1 MMQGKTIKIGLIG
14 LGTVGAGV
22 AKILLRNAELIQGRS
37 GLRLELAHAIDLDPS
52 RAEGLELPDG
62 VFGSDVE
69 KLINDDEVSI
79 AVELIGGI
87 GKACEMIKRL
97 LASGKCVVTANKALL
112 AERGEEI
119 YAAAREAGR
128 CVAFEASCCGGI
140 PLVGALRTGLA
151 ANEITAMYGIV
162 NGTCNFILSSMDR
175 EGKEYDTALSEAQ
188 KLGYAE
194 ADPTLDIN
202 GADSAHKLAILSSL
216 AYGKQIDYEDISV
229 RGIEDVHLAD
239 IRFGREMGY
248 VMKLLAISEVTGDG
262 LSLRVHPAFVKADE
276 PLAQVNGA
284 FNAMSIFGKEV
295 GHTYYYGQGAGEMPT
310 ASAVVGDIIEAARG
324 NSIRLFE
331 NAPAFGQPASKAV
344 VCDPQ
349 EVHSRFYLRLEVV
362 NRPGVLAQI
371 TRIQGDLKISI
382 SACLQHEGQSSD
394 SVPMVIMTEEARQ
407 GNVSQALKEIAGLE
421 VVKDKPVCI
430 HVVTTPVD

>member
-1 MMQGKTIKIGLIG
+1 MQDKTVKIGLIG

-22 AKILLRNAELIQGRS
+22 AKILLRNAELIQRRS
-37 GLRLELAHAIDLDPS
+37 GLRLELAHAIDLDPA
-52 RAEGLELPDG
+52 RAEGVELGEG
-62 VFGSDVE
+62 VFHSDVE
-69 KLINDDEVSI
+69 KLIDDDEVSI

-87 GKACEMIKRL
+87 DKACEIIKKL
-97 LASGKCVVTANKALL
+97 LASGKDVVTANKALL

-119 YAAAREAGR
+119 YATARETGR

-175 EGKEYDTALSEAQ
+175 AGKEYEVALAEAQ
-188 KLGYAE
+188 KCGYAE
-194 ADPTLDIN
+194 ADPILDIS

-216 AYGKQIDYEDISV
+216 AYGKQIDFADISV
-229 RGIEDVHLAD
+229 QGIEEVHLAD

-248 VMKLLAISEVTGDG
+248 VMKLLAISEMRADG
-262 LSLRVHPAFVKADE
+262 LSLRVHPAFVKSDE

-284 FNAMSIFGKEV
+284 FNAMSVFGKEV
-295 GHTYYYGQGAGEMPT
+295 GHTSYYGQGAGEMPT
-310 ASAVVGDIIEAARG
+310 ASAVVGDIIEVARG
-324 NSIRLFE
+324 NSMRLFE
-331 NAPAFGQPASKAV
+331 NAPAFGQAASKAV
-344 VCDPQ
+344 VCKPQ
-349 EVHSRFYLRLEVV
+349 EIYSRFYLRLEVV
-362 NRPGVLAQI
+362 NRPGVLAKI
-371 TRIQGDLKISI
+371 TRILGDLKISI
-382 SACLQHEGQSSD
+382 SACLQHEGHRND
-394 SVPMVIMTEEARQ
+394 SVPLVIMTEEARQ
-407 GNVSQALKEIAGLE
+407 GNVSEALEKIEGLE